1 MLNDW
6 FPFWMTLRVASIATA
21 IATVLGVAIAYLLAK
36 TKFRGRAL
44 VEAIVTLPIVI
55 PPTVMGYFLLTA
67 LGVNSA
73 FGRTWEKLTG
83 SAIVF
88 TPTAAVIAAT
98 IAALPFVVRASR
110 AAIEEVDDRAE
121 AAMRVAGHREWKVAV
136 LVTFPLARR
145 GILAGVALAGARA
158 LGEFGA
164 TVMIAGNIPG
174 RTQTLPIAVFD
185 SVQAGDVGQA
195 RSGSLLLVGIAIAA
209 LVAMTMLSRRR
220 P

>member
-6 FPFWMTLRVASIATA
+6 FPLWMTLRVATVATA
-21 IATVLGVAIAYLLAK
+21 IATVVGIAIAYLLAK

-67 LGVNSA
+67 LGANSA
-73 FGRTWEKLTG
+73 FGRAWEKLTG

-110 AAIEEVDDRAE
+110 AAIEEVDERAE

-185 SVQAGDVGQA
+185 SVQAGDIGQA
-195 RSGSLLLVGIAIAA
+195 RSGSLLLVGIAVAA

>member
-6 FPFWMTLRVASIATA
+6 FPLWMTLRVATIATA
-21 IATVLGVAIAYLLAK
+21 AATVLGIAIAYLLAK
-36 TKFRGRAL
+36 AKFRGRAL

-73 FGRTWEKLTG
+73 FGRTWEKVTG

-110 AAIEEVDDRAE
+110 AAIEEVDARAE
-121 AAMRVAGHREWKVAV
+121 SAMRVAGHPEWKVAL

-185 SVQAGDVGQA
+185 SVQAGDIAQA
-195 RSGSLLLVGIAIAA
+195 RNGSLLLVGIAVAA
-209 LVAMTMLSRRR
+209 LVAMTVLSRRR
-220 P
+220 S

>member
-21 IATVLGVAIAYLLAK
+21 IATVLGIAIAYLLAK
-36 TKFRGRAL
+36 GKFRGRAL

-73 FGRTWEKLTG
+73 FGRAWEKLTG

-121 AAMRVAGHREWKVAV
+121 AAMRVAGHPEWKVAV

>member
-1 MLNDW
+1 MLTDW

-21 IATVLGVAIAYLLAK
+21 VATVLGIAIAYLLAK

-67 LGVNSA
+67 LGVNSS
-73 FGRTWEKLTG
+73 FGRAWERVTG

-121 AAMRVAGHREWKVAV
+121 AAMRVAGHPEWKVAR

-185 SVQAGDVGQA
+185 SVQAGDIDQA
-195 RSGSLLLVGIAIAA
+195 RNGSLLLVGIAVAA
-209 LVAMTMLSRRR
+209 LVAMTLLSRRR
-220 P
+220 T

>member
-1 MLNDW
+1 MLSDW

-21 IATVLGVAIAYLLAK
+21 IATVVGIAIAYFLAK
-36 TKFRGRAL
+36 TKFRGRA
-44 VEAIVTLPIVI
+44 VIEAIVTLPIVI
-55 PPTVMGYFLLTA
+55 PPTVLGYFLLTA

-73 FGRTWEKLTG
+73 FGRAWEKVTG

-98 IAALPFVVRASR
+98 IAAVPFVVRASR
-110 AAIEEVDDRAE
+110 AAIEEVDERAE
-121 AAMRVAGHREWKVAV
+121 SAMRVAGHPEWKVAL

-185 SVQAGDVGQA
+185 SVQAGDIDQA
-195 RSGSLLLVGIAIAA
+195 RNGSLLLVGIAIAA
-209 LVAMTMLSRRR
+209 LVAMTVLSRRKS
-220 P
+220 

>member
-1 MLNDW
+1 MLSDW

-21 IATVLGVAIAYLLAK
+21 IATVVGIAIAYFLAK
-36 TKFRGRAL
+36 TKFRGRA
-44 VEAIVTLPIVI
+44 VIEAIVTLPIVI
-55 PPTVMGYFLLTA
+55 PPTVLGYFLLTA

-73 FGRTWEKLTG
+73 FGRAWEKVTG

-98 IAALPFVVRASR
+98 IAAVPFVVRASR
-110 AAIEEVDDRAE
+110 AAIEEVDERAE
-121 AAMRVAGHREWKVAV
+121 SAMRVAGHPEWKVAL

-185 SVQAGDVGQA
+185 SVQAGDIDQA
-195 RSGSLLLVGIAIAA
+195 RNGSLLLVGIAIAA
-209 LVAMTMLSRRR
+209 LVAMTMLSRRKS
-220 P
+220 

>member
-121 AAMRVAGHREWKVAV
+121 AAMRVAGHPEWKVAL

-185 SVQAGDVGQA
+185 SVQAGDIGQA

-220 P
+220 S

>member
-1 MLNDW
+1 VLQDW
-6 FPFWMTLRVASIATA
+6 FPFWMTLRVATIATA
-21 IATVLGVAIAYLLAK
+21 VATVLGIAIAYLLAK

-44 VEAIVTLPIVI
+44 VEAVVTLPIVI

-73 FGRTWEKLTG
+73 FGRAWEKVTG

-121 AAMRVAGHREWKVAV
+121 AAMRVAGHPEWKVAL

-185 SVQAGDVGQA
+185 SVQAGDIDQA
-195 RSGSLLLVGIAIAA
+195 RNGSLLLVGIAVAA
-209 LVAMTMLSRRR
+209 LVAMTLLSRRR
-220 P
+220 S

>member
-21 IATVLGVAIAYLLAK
+21 IATVLGIAIAYVLAK

-67 LGVNSA
+67 LGANSG
-73 FGRTWEKLTG
+73 FGRVWEKVTG

-185 SVQAGDVGQA
+185 SVQAGDIDQA
-195 RSGSLLLVGIAIAA
+195 RNGSLLLVGIAVAA

-220 P
+220 S

>member
-1 MLNDW
+1 MLSDW

-21 IATVLGVAIAYLLAK
+21 IATVVGIAIAYFLAK

-44 VEAIVTLPIVI
+44 IEAIVTLPIVI

-73 FGRTWEKLTG
+73 FGRAWEKVTG

-98 IAALPFVVRASR
+98 IAAVPFVVRASR
-110 AAIEEVDDRAE
+110 AAIEEVDERAE
-121 AAMRVAGHREWKVAV
+121 SAMRVAGHPEWKVAL

-185 SVQAGDVGQA
+185 SVQAGDIDQA
-195 RSGSLLLVGIAIAA
+195 RNGSLLLVGIAIAA
-209 LVAMTMLSRRR
+209 LVAMTVLSRRKS
-220 P
+220 

>member
-1 MLNDW
+1 MLQDW
-6 FPFWMTLRVASIATA
+6 FPFWMTLRVATIATA
-21 IATVLGVAIAYLLAK
+21 VATVLGIAIAYLLAK

-73 FGRTWEKLTG
+73 FGRAWEKVTG

-88 TPTAAVIAAT
+88 TPTAAVIAAS

-121 AAMRVAGHREWKVAV
+121 AAMRVAGHPEWKVAL

-185 SVQAGDVGQA
+185 SVQAGDIDQA
-195 RSGSLLLVGIAIAA
+195 RNGSLLLVGIAVAA
-209 LVAMTMLSRRR
+209 LVAMTLLSRRR
-220 P
+220 S

>member
-6 FPFWMTLRVASIATA
+6 FPFWMTLRVASIATV
-21 IATVLGVAIAYLLAK
+21 IATVLGIAIAYLLAK

-121 AAMRVAGHREWKVAV
+121 AAMRVAGHPEWKVAV

>member
-6 FPFWMTLRVASIATA
+6 FPLWMTLRVATIATA
-21 IATVLGVAIAYLLAK
+21 VATVLGIAIAYLLAK
-36 TKFRGRAL
+36 AKFRGRAL

-73 FGRTWEKLTG
+73 FGRTWEKVTG

-110 AAIEEVDDRAE
+110 AAIEEVDGRAE
-121 AAMRVAGHREWKVAV
+121 SAMRVAGHPEWKVAV

-185 SVQAGDVGQA
+185 SVQAGDIAQA
-195 RSGSLLLVGIAIAA
+195 RTGSLLLVGIAVAA
-209 LVAMTMLSRRR
+209 LVAMTVLSRRR
-220 P
+220 S

>member
-6 FPFWMTLRVASIATA
+6 FPFWMTLRVATIATA
-21 IATVLGVAIAYLLAK
+21 VATVLGIAIAYLLAK

-73 FGRTWEKLTG
+73 FGRAWEKLTG

-121 AAMRVAGHREWKVAV
+121 AAMRVAGHPEWKVAL

-185 SVQAGDVGQA
+185 SVQAGDIGQA
-195 RSGSLLLVGIAIAA
+195 RSGSLLLVGIAIAS

-220 P
+220 S

>member
-6 FPFWMTLRVASIATA
+6 FPLWMTLRVATIATA
-21 IATVLGVAIAYLLAK
+21 VATVVGIAIAYLLAK
-36 TKFRGRAL
+36 AKFRGRAL

-73 FGRTWEKLTG
+73 FGRTWEKVTG

-110 AAIEEVDDRAE
+110 AAIEEVDARAE
-121 AAMRVAGHREWKVAV
+121 SAMRVAGHPEWKVAV

-185 SVQAGDVGQA
+185 SVQAGDIAQA
-195 RSGSLLLVGIAIAA
+195 RNGSLLLVGIAVAA
-209 LVAMTMLSRRR
+209 LVAMTVLSRRR
-220 P
+220 S

>member
-6 FPFWMTLRVASIATA
+6 FPLWMTLRVATVATA
-21 IATVLGVAIAYLLAK
+21 IATVLGIAIAYLLAK

-44 VEAIVTLPIVI
+44 VEAVVTLPIVI

-67 LGVNSA
+67 LGANSA
-73 FGRTWEKLTG
+73 FGRAWEKLTG

-110 AAIEEVDDRAE
+110 AAIEEVDERAE

-185 SVQAGDVGQA
+185 SVQAGDIGQA
-195 RSGSLLLVGIAIAA
+195 RSGSLLLVGIAVAA

>member
-6 FPFWMTLRVASIATA
+6 FPLWMTLRVATIATA
-21 IATVLGVAIAYLLAK
+21 VATVLGIAIAYLLAK
-36 TKFRGRAL
+36 AKFRGRAL

-110 AAIEEVDDRAE
+110 AAIEEVDARAE
-121 AAMRVAGHREWKVAV
+121 SAMRVAGHPEWKVAL

-185 SVQAGDVGQA
+185 SVQAGDIDQA
-195 RSGSLLLVGIAIAA
+195 RNGSLLLVGIAVAA
-209 LVAMTMLSRRR
+209 LVAMTVLSRRR
-220 P
+220 S

>member
-6 FPFWMTLRVASIATA
+6 FPLWMTLRVATVATA
-21 IATVLGVAIAYLLAK
+21 IATVLGIAIAYLLAK

-67 LGVNSA
+67 LGANSA
-73 FGRTWEKLTG
+73 FGRAWEKLTG

-110 AAIEEVDDRAE
+110 AAIEEVDERAE

-185 SVQAGDVGQA
+185 SVQAGDIGQA
-195 RSGSLLLVGIAIAA
+195 RSGSLLLVGIAVAA

>member
-1 MLNDW
+1 MLQDW
-6 FPFWMTLRVASIATA
+6 FPLWMTLRVATIATA
-21 IATVLGVAIAYLLAK
+21 VATVLGIAIAYLLAK
-36 TKFRGRAL
+36 TKFRGRVL
-44 VEAIVTLPIVI
+44 VEAVVTLPIVI

-73 FGRTWEKLTG
+73 FGRAWEKVTG

-121 AAMRVAGHREWKVAV
+121 AAMRVAGHPEWKVAL

-185 SVQAGDVGQA
+185 SVQAGDIDQA
-195 RSGSLLLVGIAIAA
+195 RNGSLLLVGIAVAA
-209 LVAMTMLSRRR
+209 LVTMTLLSRRR
-220 P
+220 S

>member
-1 MLNDW
+1 
-6 FPFWMTLRVASIATA
+6 MTLRVATVATA
-21 IATVLGVAIAYLLAK
+21 IATVVGIAIAYLLAK

-67 LGVNSA
+67 LGANSA
-73 FGRTWEKLTG
+73 FGRAWEKLTG

-110 AAIEEVDDRAE
+110 AAIEEVDERAE

-185 SVQAGDVGQA
+185 SVQAGDIGQA
-195 RSGSLLLVGIAIAA
+195 RSGSLLLVGIAVAA

>member
-6 FPFWMTLRVASIATA
+6 FPFWMTLRVASIATV
-21 IATVLGVAIAYLLAK
+21 IATVLGIAIAYLLAK

-73 FGRTWEKLTG
+73 FGRAWEKLTG

-121 AAMRVAGHREWKVAV
+121 AAMRVAGHPEWKVAV

>member
-1 MLNDW
+1 MLTDW
-6 FPFWMTLRVASIATA
+6 FPFWMTLRVATIATA
-21 IATVLGVAIAYLLAK
+21 VATVLGIAIAYLLAK

-44 VEAIVTLPIVI
+44 IEAIVTLPIVI
-55 PPTVMGYFLLTA
+55 PPTVMGYFLLSA

-73 FGRTWEKLTG
+73 FGRAWEKVTG

-121 AAMRVAGHREWKVAV
+121 AAMRVAGHPEWKVAL

-185 SVQAGDVGQA
+185 SVQAGDIDQA
-195 RSGSLLLVGIAIAA
+195 RNGSLLLVGIAVAA
-209 LVAMTMLSRRR
+209 LVAMTLLSRRR
-220 P
+220 T

>member
-1 MLNDW
+1 MLSDW

-21 IATVLGVAIAYLLAK
+21 IATVVGIAIAYFLAK
-36 TKFRGRAL
+36 TKFRGRA
-44 VEAIVTLPIVI
+44 VIEAIVTLPIVI
-55 PPTVMGYFLLTA
+55 PPTVLGYFLLTA

-73 FGRTWEKLTG
+73 FGRAWEKVTC

-98 IAALPFVVRASR
+98 IAAVPFVVRASR
-110 AAIEEVDDRAE
+110 AAIEEVDERAE
-121 AAMRVAGHREWKVAV
+121 SAMRVAGHPEWKVAL

-185 SVQAGDVGQA
+185 SVQAGDIDQA
-195 RSGSLLLVGIAIAA
+195 RNGSLLLVGIAVAA
-209 LVAMTMLSRRR
+209 LVAMTVLSRRKS
-220 P
+220 

>member
-6 FPFWMTLRVASIATA
+6 FPFWMTLRVATIATA
-21 IATVLGVAIAYLLAK
+21 VATVLGIAIAYLLAK

-73 FGRTWEKLTG
+73 FGRAWEKLTG

-121 AAMRVAGHREWKVAV
+121 AAMRVAGHPEWKVAL

-185 SVQAGDVGQA
+185 SVQAGDIGQA
-195 RSGSLLLVGIAIAA
+195 RSGSLLLVGVAIAA

-220 P
+220 S

>member
-21 IATVLGVAIAYLLAK
+21 IATVLGIAIAYLLAK
-36 TKFRGRAL
+36 GKFRGRAL

-121 AAMRVAGHREWKVAV
+121 AAMRVAGHPEWKVAV

>member
-21 IATVLGVAIAYLLAK
+21 IATVLGVAIAYLFAK

-121 AAMRVAGHREWKVAV
+121 AAMRVAGHPEWKVAV

>member
-6 FPFWMTLRVASIATA
+6 FPLWMTLRVATFATA
-21 IATVLGVAIAYLLAK
+21 IATVVGIAIAYLLAK

-67 LGVNSA
+67 LGANSA
-73 FGRTWEKLTG
+73 FGRAWEKLTG

-110 AAIEEVDDRAE
+110 AAIEEVDERAE

-185 SVQAGDVGQA
+185 SVQAGDIGQA
-195 RSGSLLLVGIAIAA
+195 RSGSLLLVGIAVAA

>member
-6 FPFWMTLRVASIATA
+6 FPLWMTLRVALTATA
-21 IATVLGVAIAYLLAK
+21 IASIVGLAIAYLLAK
-36 TKFRGRAL
+36 GSFRGRAL

-55 PPTVMGYFLLTA
+55 PPTVMGYFLLTS
-67 LGVNSA
+67 LGANST
-73 FGRTWEKLTG
+73 FGRVWENITG

-98 IAALPFVVRASR
+98 VAALPFVVRASR

-121 AAMRVAGHREWKVAV
+121 AAMRVAGHPEWKVAA

-174 RTQTLPIAVFD
+174 RTQTLPIAVYD
-185 SVQAGDVGQA
+185 AVQAGDIAQA
-195 RSGSLLLVGIAIAA
+195 RNGSLLLVGIAIAA
-209 LVAMTMLSRRR
+209 LVAMTMLSKRRT
-220 P
+220 

>member
-21 IATVLGVAIAYLLAK
+21 IATVLGIAIAYLLAK
-36 TKFRGRAL
+36 GKFRGRAL

-73 FGRTWEKLTG
+73 FGRAWEKLTG

-121 AAMRVAGHREWKVAV
+121 AAMRVAGHPEWKVAV

-195 RSGSLLLVGIAIAA
+195 RSGSVLLVGIAIAA

>member
-6 FPFWMTLRVASIATA
+6 FPLWMTLRVAVTATA
-21 IATVLGVAIAYLLAK
+21 IASIVGLAIAYLLAK
-36 TKFRGRAL
+36 GSFRGRAL

-55 PPTVMGYFLLTA
+55 PPTVMGYFLLTS
-67 LGVNSA
+67 LGANST
-73 FGRTWEKLTG
+73 FGRVWENITG

-98 IAALPFVVRASR
+98 VAALPFVVRASR

-121 AAMRVAGHREWKVAV
+121 AAMRVAGHPEWKVAA

-174 RTQTLPIAVFD
+174 RTQTLPIAVYD
-185 SVQAGDVGQA
+185 AVQAGDIAQA
-195 RSGSLLLVGIAIAA
+195 RNGSLLLVCIAIAA
-209 LVAMTMLSRRR
+209 LVAMTMLSKRRS
-220 P
+220 

>member
-1 MLNDW
+1 MLQDW
-6 FPFWMTLRVASIATA
+6 FPFWMTLRVATIATA
-21 IATVLGVAIAYLLAK
+21 VATVLGIAIAYLLAK
-36 TKFRGRAL
+36 TNFRGRAL

-73 FGRTWEKLTG
+73 FGRAWEKVTG

-88 TPTAAVIAAT
+88 TPTAAVIAAS

-121 AAMRVAGHREWKVAV
+121 AAMRVAGHPEWKVAL

-185 SVQAGDVGQA
+185 SVQAGDIDQA
-195 RSGSLLLVGIAIAA
+195 RNGSLLLVGIAVAA
-209 LVAMTMLSRRR
+209 LVAMTLLSRRR
-220 P
+220 S

>member
-1 MLNDW
+1 
-6 FPFWMTLRVASIATA
+6 VGI
-21 IATVLGVAIAYLLAK
+21 AIAYLLAK

-67 LGVNSA
+67 LGANSA
-73 FGRTWEKLTG
+73 FGRAWEKLTG

-110 AAIEEVDDRAE
+110 AAIEEVDERAE

-185 SVQAGDVGQA
+185 SVQAGDIGQA
-195 RSGSLLLVGIAIAA
+195 RSGSLLLVGIAVAA

>member
-6 FPFWMTLRVASIATA
+6 FPLWMTLRVASIATA

-110 AAIEEVDDRAE
+110 AAIEEVDHRAE
-121 AAMRVAGHREWKVAV
+121 AAMRVAGHPEWKVAV

>member
-1 MLNDW
+1 
-6 FPFWMTLRVASIATA
+6 MTLRVATFATA
-21 IATVLGVAIAYLLAK
+21 IATVLGIAIAYLLAK

-67 LGVNSA
+67 LGANSA
-73 FGRTWEKLTG
+73 FGRAWEKLTG

-110 AAIEEVDDRAE
+110 AAIEEVDERAE

-185 SVQAGDVGQA
+185 SVQAGDIGQA
-195 RSGSLLLVGIAIAA
+195 RSGSLLLVGIAVAA